1 MNKLFSASE
10 LPPEPT
16 VPRSLLR
23 GVDSLWHWLAD
34 PRLLFWLALGLAA
47 PIWLGLALPQLPGQ
61 LRSEPA
67 AAERWLTASAE
78 TFGVWGPLLRTLGL
92 FEVLRSPLVSVA
104 LWTALWVLLVQL
116 AHTTTAVLRWRR
128 LHRLLEES
136 SQASGEAVPVL
147 LSGPLW
153 RWRGVFPATAQRLAD
168 VGESQLQS
176 WAARVERRVVCLSAG
191 PDQMALLSPTAEPAS
206 LLEERL
212 LGVQGWPENLLRP
225 LLPAALLLAL
235 CVPLASATLGHAF
248 QPPPLLPGERSSDT
262 TAGLLLEYLLLYP
275 QPGVVGPVLR
285 LTKGS
290 HERLLPLAPS
300 SSTVEGVHVDVQ
312 PGPPA
317 LLVHTV
323 DGSAQLARPGQPGSA
338 ETVSLGFS
346 NPGSEQVLLLPG
358 YELGLRIIRQN
369 SGSSAVAENTFSVEI
384 FQGDQAAQRLTI
396 QGSQIERIDTPAG
409 PVLLGFVPIAMLQVH
424 VYTTPGTWLLL
435 PALLLAVAGAA
446 GFRRKPLFLL
456 AQLAPWPVERSVVV
470 LQSNSPALLAEV
482 RQTLDPFEPPS
493 ALSATTP
500 QRPG

>member
-1 MNKLFSASE
+1 MNNFFSA
-10 LPPEPT
+10 PEPST
-16 VPRSLLR
+16 EPTAPRSPLR
-23 GVDSLWHWLAD
+23 GVDRLWHWLAD
-34 PRLLFWLALGLAA
+34 PRLLFWLALGVAA

-78 TFGVWGPLLRTLGL
+78 TFGLWGPLLRTLGL

-104 LWTALWVLLVQL
+104 LWMALWVLLVQL

-128 LHRLLEES
+128 LHRLLEDS
-136 SQASGEAVPVL
+136 SLASGEAVPIL
-147 LSGPLW
+147 LSAPLW
-153 RWRGVFPATAQRLAD
+153 RWRGVFPAPAQRLAD

-176 WAARVERRVVCLSAG
+176 WAARVERRVVRLNAG
-191 PDQMALLSPTAEPAS
+191 PDQRVALAPTAEPAS
-206 LLEERL
+206 LPEERL
-212 LGVQGWPENLLRP
+212 LGMQGWPEHLLRP

-300 SSTVEGVHVDVQ
+300 SSTIEGIHVDVQ
-312 PGPPA
+312 PGSPA

-323 DGSAQLARPGQPGSA
+323 DGSAQLARPGQPGGT

-369 SGSSAVAENTFSVEI
+369 SGSSAVAESTFSVEI
-384 FQGDQAAQRLTI
+384 FQGDTVAQRLTI

-409 PVLLGFVPIAMLQVH
+409 PVLLGFVPIPMFQVQI
-424 VYTTPGTWLLL
+424 YTTPGTWLLL

-470 LQSNSPALLAEV
+470 LQSNSPALLAEL
-482 RQTLDPFEPPS
+482 RQTLDSLETPPTLF
-493 ALSATTP
+493 APTP
-500 QRPG
+500 QRPV